1 MKKRIKSFI
10 IFFLFVLLCSLHTKS
25 IATMECTAI
34 QDSDVMYVNSTFTN
48 INLEEYNAYQRG
60 MTAEEYYSKTW
71 SEKYAIDKYYL
82 LFGSIDAKCGGG
94 RQNGYYNEHVYG
106 AKYGAV
112 QNLAKDKL
120 SNGNLCIV
128 DEYTNGTNLFPTTN
142 TNPNIYKE
150 VLSNWKF
157 PFVKEENGYYSFDS
171 DNYHIYRDYN
181 TNSFKLHKGAR
192 GGFFPFNNC
201 EDDTFSKNNREL
213 AFTARMDIPFTMTSD
228 GKILNSKTN
237 EKEDMIFN
245 FSADD
250 DLWVYVDGNLILDIG
265 GCHRRT
271 SGNINFAQNQVYY
284 ESIYHLEVNTSE
296 KDVYKTAFEN
306 GMLEPGEHTLT
317 VFYIERSGDNA
328 NLSISFNLEQGN
340 VETEYIDIDTN
351 KVLSTEKQEGPLG
364 KKVTTNAKNIT
375 GYTLV
380 KKPES
385 ETFTIKK
392 ESQTVK
398 YYYAKNTTVTAKYID
413 KITNEEILDKVT
425 ISGKSGDKYEI
436 LQKIING
443 YDLIKIDGN
452 PKGTMKGEPINIIY
466 YYKHKSKIIVN
477 YIDKETGKLI
487 GQKEEIYYEGDI
499 FNPEIR
505 NYEGYKIVE
514 GQNNEPI
521 TVKREDITLNYYYQW
536 LKFNLRL
543 EMNLDKAYINGYYYG
558 LDNKAGKIET
568 NIISNNKDNSIE
580 IFYKIIVTNN
590 GEKAGSGYINFT
602 IPEGFKMKTEDWVID
617 NNVAKYKVTDLNI
630 GETREYK
637 IVIQKSEGVNISGN
651 IKTVASIDSEKFQEI
666 TIDDNKDINELAI
679 MPRTGGKYF
688 NVIPIIIIMTAI
700 AILIV
705 IIKKHSK
712 SINKSK

>member
-1 MKKRIKSFI
+1 
-10 IFFLFVLLCSLHTKS
+10 
-25 IATMECTAI
+25 
-34 QDSDVMYVNSTFTN
+34 
-48 INLEEYNAYQRG
+48 
-60 MTAEEYYSKTW
+60 
-71 SEKYAIDKYYL
+71 
-82 LFGSIDAKCGGG
+82 
-94 RQNGYYNEHVYG
+94 
-106 AKYGAV
+106 
-112 QNLAKDKL
+112 
-120 SNGNLCIV
+120 
-128 DEYTNGTNLFPTTN
+128 
-142 TNPNIYKE
+142 
-150 VLSNWKF
+150 
-157 PFVKEENGYYSFDS
+157 
-171 DNYHIYRDYN
+171 
-181 TNSFKLHKGAR
+181 
-192 GGFFPFNNC
+192 
-201 EDDTFSKNNREL
+201 
-213 AFTARMDIPFTMTSD
+213 MTSD

-505 NYEGYKIVE
+505 NYEGF
-514 GQNNEPI
+514 
-521 TVKREDITLNYYYQW
+521 
-536 LKFNLRL
+536 LKNICKKELSV
-543 EMNLDKAYINGYYYG
+543 YINESS
-558 LDNKAGKIET
+558 ET
-568 NIISNNKDNSIE
+568 KGRGGPAAEDHAIE
-580 IFYKIIVTNN
+580 IV
-590 GEKAGSGYINFT
+590 
-602 IPEGFKMKTEDWVID
+602 
-617 NNVAKYKVTDLNI
+617 LNI
-630 GETREYK
+630 QGASRVQGGDKDGSYLPSLCACIRSTGIFLCGER
-637 IVIQKSEGVNISGN
+637 S
-651 IKTVASIDSEKFQEI
+651 
-666 TIDDNKDINELAI
+666 
-679 MPRTGGKYF
+679 
-688 NVIPIIIIMTAI
+688 
-700 AILIV
+700 
-705 IIKKHSK
+705 
-712 SINKSK
+712 